1 MDYKELLKGIVSD
14 LSVNQEM
21 DIRDFIEKSDRM
33 TETEKAEA
41 IGKIRAYRDTLDSII
56 SLIGIN
62 IAT

>member
-1 MDYKELLKGIVSD
+1 MDYKKLLQGIVSD

-33 TETEKAEA
+33 TETEKAAA

-56 SLIGIN
+56 SLIGID